1 MKFSELIESIK
12 IALDALRVNKL
23 RSFLAS
29 LGVVIGIS
37 FVIIMGWA
45 ISGLDKALID
55 TFNMIGTDI
64 LYVDK
69 WDWTGG
75 KRWQEVRQRKYLSM
89 QQANEFRD
97 RINGAELTF
106 INARDWRSSITYDGD
121 EYSGT
126 SIYGTTFEMSLTPA
140 GSIIA
145 GRHFTRFEDQMG
157 ANVIVLG
164 HKVAETIF
172 PYGGG
177 VGKTIKIKG
186 HKFKVIGVITK
197 QGTMLMDF
205 IDNRSFMPLKTF
217 LGTFGHFGRSVLIG
231 VKAGSEEYLD
241 DVREETRGLMR
252 DIRNIRPGEEDDFS
266 INESKAFQKN
276 FEQMRIGF
284 WSIGIGL
291 SVLSFIVG
299 IIGIMNIMFVSVT
312 ERTKEI
318 GIRKAIGAKKRSIW
332 TQFIVEST
340 VLCIIGAFIAFVL
353 CSAIAYFVATYL
365 TEYYSALSFLS
376 PFIPYNLLYYATIVS
391 LFVGV
396 LAGLLPAVRAA
407 SLDPVDALRYE

>member
-1 MKFSELIESIK
+1 M
-12 IALDALRVNKL
+12 DALRVNKL

-45 ISGLDKALID
+45 ISGLDNALLD

-75 KRWQEVRQRKYLSM
+75 KRWKEIRQRKSFTM
-89 QQANEFRD
+89 QQANELCN
-97 RINGAELTF
+97 RIKGAELTF
-106 INARDWRSSITYDGD
+106 INAREWRSSISYKSD

-126 SIYGTTFEMSLTPA
+126 SIYGTTFELSLTPS
-140 GSIIA
+140 GEIET
-145 GRHFTRFEDQMG
+145 GRYFSRFEDQIG

-172 PYGGG
+172 PNGDA
-177 VGKTIKIKG
+177 VGKIVKIKG
-186 HKFKVIGVITK
+186 HKFKVIGTLTK

-217 LGTFGHFGRSVLIG
+217 LETFGSFGRSVMVG
-231 VKAGSEEYLD
+231 VKAGSEENLD
-241 DVREETRGLMR
+241 NVREETRGLMR
-252 DIRNIRPGEEDDFS
+252 NIRNIRPGEEDDFS
-266 INESKAFQKN
+266 INESQTFKKN
-276 FEQMRIGF
+276 FEKLRIGV
-284 WSIGIGL
+284 WSVGIGL

-340 VLCIIGAFIAFVL
+340 VLCILGAFIAFVL
-353 CSAIAYFVATYL
+353 CSAVVFLVATYL
-365 TEYYSALSFLS
+365 TDYYPALSFLS
-376 PFIPYNLLYYATIVS
+376 PIIPFDLLYYATIVS
-391 LFVGV
+391 LFVGI

-407 SLDPVDALRYE
+407 SLDPVDALRYD